1 MPYAIEAT
9 DLRKSFKNHKAVDG
23 LNLRVEQGELFA
35 LLGPNG
41 AGKTTTV
48 NLLSTLLKP
57 DGGTALVAGYDAAK
71 NADEVRRRISATGQF
86 AALDEGLSGLQNV
99 VLMAR
104 LQGYSAREA
113 RDIAERLVHAFGLAE
128 AKDRAVQHYSGGM
141 RRRLD
146 IAAGIVSRP
155 EVLFLDEPTT
165 GLDPESRLGIWES
178 IRSLLKRG
186 TTVLLTTQYLEE
198 ADRLA
203 DRVAVMNGGKIVAEG
218 TPSALKASIGG
229 KTLQIRLENPPD
241 LERVKR
247 LLADHLKLAAHP
259 GDDPH
264 GVRIPVTDVGLAG
277 QAIHL
282 LSSHNVALNDFGLGE
297 PSLDEVFLSLTASR
311 RSEEAFA

>member
-9 DLRKSFKNHKAVDG
+9 DLRKSFKGHQAVDG
-23 LNLRVEQGELFA
+23 LHLRVEQGELFA

-48 NLLSTLLKP
+48 NILSTLLKP
-57 DGGTALVAGYDAAK
+57 DGGTARVAGYDAAK
-71 NADEVRRRISATGQF
+71 NAGEVRRRISVTGQF
-86 AALDEGLSGLQNV
+86 AALDEGLSGLQNMM
-99 VLMAR
+99 LIAR

-113 RDIAERLVHAFGLAE
+113 RSIAERLVHAFGLEE
-128 AKDRAVQHYSGGM
+128 AKNRTVQHYSGGM

-203 DRVAVMNGGKIVAEG
+203 DRVAVMDGGKIVAEG
-218 TPSALKASIGG
+218 TPTALKASIGG
-229 KTLQIRLENPPD
+229 KTLKIRLENPSG
-241 LERVKR
+241 LERVRR

-264 GVRIPVTDVGLAG
+264 DVRIPVTDAGLAG

-282 LSSHNVALNDFGLGE
+282 LSSHNVALNDFGLDE